1 MWAGGRIGF
10 CYRQGCGRFGVGVCF
25 GSGHHL
31 DGLVQSNPCMAV
43 ACLLVSRGMWKGIQG
58 CLGLAAQ
65 TELVTVRTDLHNQ
78 SRVKGLVQLR
88 AGSCAVVF
96 CFACISRLFHTNFL
110 RDDRYL
116 TMAGGPDGGFDHRGL
131 QSRILSLTEHG

>member
-10 CYRQGCGRFGVGVCF
+10 CHRQGCGRFGVGVCF

-31 DGLVQSNPCMAV
+31 DGLVQSNLCMIV
-43 ACLLVSRGMWKGIQG
+43 ACLLVSKGCG
-58 CLGLAAQ
+58 RESEDVSNLAAQ
-65 TELVTVRTDLHNQ
+65 TELGIVRTDLHDQ
-78 SRVKGLVQLR
+78 SRVKGLAQLR
-88 AGSCAVVF
+88 EGNCAAVF

-110 RDDRYL
+110 RDDKYF
-116 TMAGGPDGGFDHRGL
+116 TMAGGPDGGLDHRGL